1 MSSQGTKKQGCC
13 HSQLF
18 SLSLAPPAP
27 QGLALPQDG
36 APGNQ
41 VLAVPL
47 EMLEAQVSC
56 ASLLP
61 CLRFC
66 HCSLILAS
74 ASASSPAWHAAGYE
88 PWPLPSFLSSASL
101 PQAAKEWIPSVLL
114 MPIVYIREL
123 SLCPLGRQWESQGQA
138 TQVSFFCGHVFFL
151 GLLEIVARSP
161 H

>member
-1 MSSQGTKKQGCC
+1 MPSLGTKKQGCC

-47 EMLEAQVSC
+47 EMPEAQVSC

-66 HCSLILAS
+66 HCSLVLAS
-74 ASASSPAWHAAGYE
+74 A
-88 PWPLPSFLSSASL
+88 FASL
-101 PQAAKEWIPSVLL
+101 PSMTCSRVWALATAFLPVLCFS
-114 MPIVYIREL
+114 PTG
-123 SLCPLGRQWESQGQA
+123 CQGMNAQCA
-138 TQVSFFCGHVFFL
+138 YDAHCICERSKSVSFGKTVGVPGSDSPGLLEPDHVFFL
-151 GLLEIVARSP
+151 GLVGIVVRAP